1 MKTGIYVDFDN
12 VASNGLGTVIFSA
25 VRRHY
30 EGAGLV
36 TQAHA
41 YLAQHDERER
51 TDQKYAGWR
60 KSVRLRLDQGG
71 FLQHVKTPKVFQDA
85 SGELTTKANCDV
97 ELTVDVMLHC
107 ERLDRVVLMTGDG
120 DFVRLVQALQ
130 DRGLWVEV
138 AAATGLSQDLAK
150 AANSVINPALI
161 PGALYSGEYTY
172 KTIFRVVGANIR
184 DRSFTIEYLV
194 DCPLSSS
201 PTDNAWVREERQAT
215 REMWDSKRFTPG
227 KVIGWTGADGL
238 SAYHDLF

>member
-12 VASNGLGTVIFSA
+12 IASNKLGTLIFSE

-41 YLAQHDERER
+41 YLAQHEERER
-51 TDQKYAGWR
+51 ADLKYAGWR
-60 KSVRLRLDQGG
+60 KAVRQRLDQAG
-71 FLQHVKTPKVFQDA
+71 FLQHVKTPKVYQDSA
-85 SGELTTKANCDV
+85 GDLTTKANCDV

-138 AAATGLSQDLAK
+138 AAAAGLSQELSR

-161 PGALYSGEYTY
+161 PGAIYSSEYTY
-172 KTIFRVVGANIR
+172 KTIFRVIGSNLR
-184 DRSFTIEYLV
+184 ERTFTVEYLV
-194 DCPLSSS
+194 GCPMSSS
-201 PTDNAWVREERQAT
+201 PTDKAWVREERQAT
-215 REMWDSKRFTPG
+215 REMWESKRFTPG

-238 SAYHDLF
+238 SAYHELF